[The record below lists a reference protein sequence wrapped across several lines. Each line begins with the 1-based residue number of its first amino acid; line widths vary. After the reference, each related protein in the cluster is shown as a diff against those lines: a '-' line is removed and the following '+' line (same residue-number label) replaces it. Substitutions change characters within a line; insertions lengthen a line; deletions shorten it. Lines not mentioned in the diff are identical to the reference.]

1 MKVVKDKALTTKS
14 LKLTSEEVKGLKEW
28 ERGIEDLTQ
37 ELGKL
42 RLQKF
47 LIDREEIINK
57 TKLETLLNDEWK
69 ITSPYKENHPGGYF
83 DLEKEE
89 FIYTE

>member
-1 MKVVKDKALTTKS
+1 MKVVKDKKPTMKSIKLSQEDITGLKDWAEGIEALTK
-14 LKLTSEEVKGLKEW
+14 
-28 ERGIEDLTQ
+28 

-57 TKLETLLNDEWK
+57 EKLEALLNKEWV
-69 ITSPYKENHPGGYF
+69 ISSPYKEKHPGGYF
-83 DLEKEE
+83 DLEKGE
-89 FIYTE
+89 FIYPE

>member
-1 MKVVKDKALTTKS
+1 MKVVKDKKS
-14 LKLTSEEVKGLKEW
+14 TMKSIKLSQEDITGLKEW
-28 ERGIEDLTQ
+28 EEGIEALTK

-57 TKLETLLNDEWK
+57 EKLEALLNKEWV
-69 ITSPYKENHPGGYF
+69 ISSPYKEKHPGGYF
-83 DLEKEE
+83 DLEKGE
-89 FIYTE
+89 FIYPE

>member
-1 MKVVKDKALTTKS
+1 MKVVKDKKGTMGSIKISQEDIT
-14 LKLTSEEVKGLKEW
+14 GLKEW
-28 ERGIEDLTQ
+28 EIGIDNLTQ

-57 TKLETLLNDEWK
+57 DKLEALLNKEW
-69 ITSPYKENHPGGYF
+69 IISSPYKEKHPGGYF
-83 DLEKEE
+83 DLEKGE
-89 FIYTE
+89 FIYPE

>member
-14 LKLTSEEVKGLKEW
+14 FKLTSEEVEGLKNW
-28 ERGIEDLTQ
+28 ELNINNLTQ

-47 LIDREEIINK
+47 LIDREEEINK
-57 TKLETLLNDEWK
+57 TKLETFLNDEWK
-69 ITSPYKENHPGGYF
+69 ITSPYKEKHPGGYF
-83 DLEKEE
+83 NLEKGE